1 LLGCVLIA
9 TAATPRS
16 GTRTAAWFAPG
27 VRPFDPL
34 PHRSPP
40 SAFAV
45 PDADCKAQQVR
56 LALDARSASEQLIT
70 GSIWYDQLQIVR
82 AP

>member
-1 LLGCVLIA
+1 VAHQLCGVLA
-9 TAATPRS
+9 S
-16 GTRTAAWFAPG
+16 GLSAPG
-27 VRPFDPL
+27 WSPARCRPGPEF
-34 PHRSPP
+34 SV
-40 SAFAV
+40 AFAV